1 MVTNTSKK
9 LNASALRVPYTL
21 KMEAAVSTDLTG
33 RLLCS
38 HVSLPGTILAFS

>member
-21 KMEAAVSTDLTG
+21 KMEAVISTDLTG

-38 HVSLPGTILAFS
+38 HVSLPGITLVFS